1 MNVTREMNMR
11 TDINLVS
18 VSEASVMLRR
28 SLSWMYRELQKGELP
43 YVRVGGGI
51 RIRTQDIEEYVRRRL
66 VGSCEYL
73 GGDS

>member
-1 MNVTREMNMR
+1 MNMTKEMNMR
-11 TDINLVS
+11 TRINLVS
-18 VSEASVMLRR
+18 VSEASILLRR

-66 VGSCEYL
+66 VGSFECL
-73 GGDS
+73 GGSS